1 MLNSGDYRV
10 LNVQLTEDKNSVL
23 SSEIYKTT
31 VMLREKS
38 EQTRQEKLALKDSLS
53 DISHQLKTP
62 LTSMLIMIDNII
74 ENEEMPP
81 QLRNEFLNDIRQ
93 SVDHISFLTR
103 SLLTLSKLD
112 ADTIEFHAE
121 KVQLK
126 ALAAHCFANVDAIAR
141 DKGVTLRQDCE
152 DVSLECDEKWVSE
165 ALTNII
171 KNCVEHTQKG
181 GIVTMK
187 GVNDSLLTKITISD
201 NGCGIEKNDLPHIF
215 ERFYKG
221 KNADEN
227 SIGIGLALSKSIIEK
242 CGGDIKVFS
251 EPDVGTTFVIKFFKM
266 K

>member
-1 MLNSGDYRV
+1 M
-10 LNVQLTEDKNSVL
+10 
-23 SSEIYKTT
+23 
-31 VMLREKS
+31 
-38 EQTRQEKLALKDSLS
+38 
-53 DISHQLKTP
+53 
-62 LTSMLIMIDNII
+62 
-74 ENEEMPP
+74 
-81 QLRNEFLNDIRQ
+81 
-93 SVDHISFLTR
+93 
-103 SLLTLSKLD
+103 
-112 ADTIEFHAE
+112 
-121 KVQLK
+121 
-126 ALAAHCFANVDAIAR
+126 
-141 DKGVTLRQDCE
+141 TLRQDCE